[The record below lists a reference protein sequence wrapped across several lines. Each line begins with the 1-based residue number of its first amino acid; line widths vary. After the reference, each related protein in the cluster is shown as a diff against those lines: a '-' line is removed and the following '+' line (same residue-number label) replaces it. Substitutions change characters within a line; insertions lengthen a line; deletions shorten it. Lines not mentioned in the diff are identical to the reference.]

1 VPLNERICGLDA
13 SLSSIWNCA
22 VRSPVACGV
31 NVNVIVQVAF
41 GRIDS
46 PHVVVSEKSPGFAPM
61 NKWSLNTTVKE
72 STLVRFTVNVPVLP
86 MATVPKSKL
95 EAGSKSSADPVPVR
109 GTDWGLLATLSE
121 MVSAAVRAPSAVGVK
136 VTVRVQVAPGAI
148 PDLQVVVS
156 VKSCLSPPV
165 ILMPVKLS
173 VPVPLLVRVTVWGLL
188 ALFKA

>member
-1 VPLNERICGLDA
+1 
-13 SLSSIWNCA
+13 
-22 VRSPVACGV
+22 
-31 NVNVIVQVAF
+31 
-41 GRIDS
+41 
-46 PHVVVSEKSPGFAPM
+46 M
-61 NKWSLNTTVKE
+61 
-72 STLVRFTVNVPVLP
+72 
-86 MATVPKSKL
+86 
-95 EAGSKSSADPVPVR
+95 
-109 GTDWGLLATLSE
+109 SE